1 MTFETG
7 TRKKY
12 RRNSNRQFRNVD
24 VYRMHISL
32 ITKTTRE
39 NIMKI
44 PLTSDWIPGKP
55 TDINGPKPI
64 FRTIKADHLNW
75 TDSNKVPLNIQMPG
89 KVAATSNEWQIA
101 KEYLPCKYYALFPAF
116 QLAFVN
122 CVNETIV
129 TMLKDGNAHTE
140 VHDIPK
146 FLLPPYLEFYGDVVA
161 PTSIWF
167 FLEDFQWIT
176 SVCLISVAKKFR
188 DMVDFQIVLSPKLEW
203 KLGLIDEPHR
213 LGAIPFSE
221 RKLQSMERK

>member
-1 MTFETG
+1 MSSETLVLSSEVSRGTYPDNNGGCFTTDLGQPLIFGSDDYVKITDLAYTHGSWNNVRENSNEITLKMRGCPVWGLVPATLYHSGEMTFETG

-12 RRNSNRQFRNVD
+12 RRNSNRQFTNVD

-64 FRTIKADHLNW
+64 FRTIKAEHLNW
-75 TDSNKVPLNIQMPG
+75 TDSNKVPLNILMPG

-101 KEYLPCKYYALFPAF
+101 KGYLPCNYYALFQDF

-122 CVNETIV
+122 CVNE
-129 TMLKDGNAHTE
+129 K
-140 VHDIPK
+140 
-146 FLLPPYLEFYGDVVA
+146 
-161 PTSIWF
+161 
-167 FLEDFQWIT
+167 
-176 SVCLISVAKKFR
+176 
-188 DMVDFQIVLSPKLEW
+188 
-203 KLGLIDEPHR
+203 
-213 LGAIPFSE
+213 
-221 RKLQSMERK
+221 